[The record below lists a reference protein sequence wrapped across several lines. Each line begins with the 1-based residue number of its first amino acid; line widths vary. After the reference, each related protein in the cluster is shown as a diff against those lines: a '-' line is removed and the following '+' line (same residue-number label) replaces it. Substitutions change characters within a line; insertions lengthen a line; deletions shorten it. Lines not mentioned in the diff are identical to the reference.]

1 MLRATATP
9 RRLFW
14 TLQIGGWLA
23 LVPTFIAL
31 NLIAGAT
38 WSAAIFSGVVRQ
50 VTGFTLTLGLR
61 EIYRRWSWTNQPS
74 WRLGLRALALSTG
87 AVVVDLAI
95 LESLRRVMGIEFRFG
110 VPLLLLGT
118 SVGRVCIYGGWSALY
133 LAASQLLA
141 VRDRE
146 LSLARL
152 EIVARDAELQVL
164 RAQLNPH
171 FLFNAL
177 HTIMAEA
184 DDDPARVKKIT
195 LGLSELLRFSLRQR
209 DHFARFGEEVDAI
222 ENYLAV
228 EGLRFEEKLDWRVD
242 VTPAARGAR
251 VPTAL
256 LLPLVENAI
265 KYGQQTSPKRLTLR
279 LGADVRGDRLE
290 AFVENS
296 GRWVEPDLRSPR
308 STGVGLA
315 NLRRRLALL
324 CDADAEPAI
333 TFPDGFVRVG
343 LTVPVA
349 GSTGKGVS

>member
-31 NLIAGAT
+31 NFLAGAT
-38 WSAAIFSGVVRQ
+38 LSAAIFSGVVRQ
-50 VTGFTLTLGLR
+50 ATGFTLTLGLR
-61 EIYRRWSWTNQPS
+61 EIYRRWSWADRSAWQ
-74 WRLGLRALALSTG
+74 LGLRALALSVG
-87 AVVVDLAI
+87 ATIVDLAV
-95 LESLRRVMGIEFRFG
+95 LESLRRAVGIEFQFG

-118 SVGRVCIYGGWSALY
+118 SVGRACIYGGWSALY
-133 LAASQLLA
+133 LAASRLLA
-141 VRDRE
+141 LRDRE
-146 LSLARL
+146 LSFARL
-152 EIVARDAELQVL
+152 EIAARDAELQVL

-195 LGLSELLRFSLRQR
+195 LGLSELLRFSLRQ
-209 DHFARFGEEVDAI
+209 HEHVARFGEELDAI
-222 ENYLAV
+222 ENYLRV
-228 EGLRFEEKLDWRVD
+228 EGLRFEEKLDWRID
-242 VTPAARGAR
+242 VTPAAREAR

-265 KYGQQTSPKRLTLR
+265 KYGQQTSRDRLVLR
-279 LGADVRGDRLE
+279 LGADLRGNRVE

-296 GRWVEPDLRSPR
+296 GRWVEPNPHSKR

-324 CDADAEPAI
+324 CGSQAMLTI
-333 TFPDGFVRVG
+333 TFPEGHVRAGVS
-343 LTVPVA
+343 VPVA
-349 GSTGKGVS
+349 GEKREDAS